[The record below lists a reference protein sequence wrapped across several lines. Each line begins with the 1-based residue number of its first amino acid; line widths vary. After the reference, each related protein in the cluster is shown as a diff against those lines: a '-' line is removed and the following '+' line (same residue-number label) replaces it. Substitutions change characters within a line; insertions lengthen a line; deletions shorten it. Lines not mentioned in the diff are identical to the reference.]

1 MKTKTTIYAL
11 EIKLLLEATIEDEN
25 IKNATPLLSL
35 ESSTAFGGF
44 QVGDG
49 ISDGPNIHYLG
60 VIQHIHHI
68 IGDYDDD
75 KILHTTT
82 LYVYDDTAH

>member
-11 EIKLLLEATIEDEN
+11 EIKLLLEATIDDEN

-44 QVGDG
+44 
-49 ISDGPNIHYLG
+49 
-60 VIQHIHHI
+60 
-68 IGDYDDD
+68 
-75 KILHTTT
+75 
-82 LYVYDDTAH
+82 